1 MTQATHWLSIF
12 TCWMT
17 LTLLC
22 AGAFVTSTGSGL
34 AVPDWPL
41 SFGQF
46 FPPMVGG
53 VLYEHGHRLIAALVG
68 CLTLV
73 LCLALLKWERRL
85 WVRWLGAFALLA
97 VLFQALLGGMTV
109 LLRLPIAV
117 SVIHACLA
125 QIFFS
130 LTVILAMVTSPT
142 WAKTEGGKEELA
154 PLRTHFLAV
163 SVFFFLQLLLGAIMR
178 HLGAGLAIPDFPLA
192 FGQIFPELT
201 SFGIAVH
208 YAHRMGALV
217 ISIAVIILATRVYV
231 THFGRID
238 LVGGVGALITLILV
252 QILLGAMTIWLRRPV
267 ILTVFHLATG
277 ALCLAT
283 SVALTFRV
291 FWLSRFVGVIPAR
304 GSHFPMCKS
313 SLEVPV

>member
-1 MTQATHWLSIF
+1 
-12 TCWMT
+12 MT

-22 AGAFVTSTGSGL
+22 AGALVTSTGSGL

-41 SFGQF
+41 SFGQL

-53 VLYEHGHRLIAALVG
+53 VFFEHGHRLIGALVG

-73 LCLALLKWERRL
+73 LCLVLFKWERRL
-85 WVRWLGAFALLA
+85 WVKVLGAFALLA
-97 VLFQALLGGMTV
+97 VLCQALLGGITV

-117 SVIHACLA
+117 SVTHACLA

-130 LTVILAMVTSPT
+130 ITVILAMVTSPT
-142 WAKTEGGKEELA
+142 WAESEGEQKVLV

-163 SVFFFLQLLLGAIMR
+163 SVLFFLQLLLGAIMR

-192 FGQIFPELT
+192 FGQILPELT
-201 SFGIAVH
+201 SFAIAVH

-238 LVGGVGALITLILV
+238 LVGGVGALITLVLM

-267 ILTVFHLATG
+267 ILTVFHLAIG
-277 ALCLAT
+277 AVCLAI

-291 FWLSRFVGVIPAR
+291 FWLSRSAGGIPA
-304 GSHFPMCKS
+304 GQNLVGKIF
-313 SLEVPV
+313 LEVPV